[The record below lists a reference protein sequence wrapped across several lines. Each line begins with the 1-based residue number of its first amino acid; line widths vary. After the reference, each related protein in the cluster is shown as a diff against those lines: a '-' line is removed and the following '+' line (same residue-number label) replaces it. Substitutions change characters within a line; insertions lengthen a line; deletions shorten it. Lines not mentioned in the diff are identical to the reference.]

1 MQRQRTAWGGIGTLN
16 EDKLTRDHEQEA
28 EAAAAEQQETADQE
42 QQEAAAQEQEPAAEI
57 DWQQE
62 AERWKAQAEENHNR
76 MLRALADMENLRRRT
91 RKEQEDLAKYASL
104 KVISELLPV
113 IDNFER
119 ALSADKDSMT
129 VESLL
134 EGVNMVYRQMLQI
147 FEREGLTAIQAT
159 GQPFDP
165 NVHQAVMQAQDPAY
179 ESGVVVEEFQKGY
192 LFKDRVIRPAMVKVN
207 A

>member
-1 MQRQRTAWGGIGTLN
+1 M
-16 EDKLTRDHEQEA
+16 TRDHEQEA

>member
-1 MQRQRTAWGGIGTLN
+1 MN
-16 EDKLTRDHEQEA
+16 DDKLTQDQAQEKEA
-28 EAAAAEQQETADQE
+28 EAAAAEQQEQQETAGQE
-42 QQEAAAQEQEPAAEI
+42 QQEPAAEI

-62 AERWKAQAEENHNR
+62 AERWKAQAEENQNR

-104 KVISELLPV
+104 KIITELLPV
-113 IDNFER
+113 LDNFER
-119 ALSADKDSMT
+119 ALAADKDSMT

-134 EGVNMVYRQMLQI
+134 EGVNMVYRQMVQI
-147 FEREGLTAIQAT
+147 FEREGLTPIQAA

-165 NVHQAVMQAQDPAY
+165 NVHQAVMQAEDPAY
-179 ESGVVVEEFQKGY
+179 ESGVVVEELQKGY

>member
-1 MQRQRTAWGGIGTLN
+1 MN

>member
-1 MQRQRTAWGGIGTLN
+1 LN